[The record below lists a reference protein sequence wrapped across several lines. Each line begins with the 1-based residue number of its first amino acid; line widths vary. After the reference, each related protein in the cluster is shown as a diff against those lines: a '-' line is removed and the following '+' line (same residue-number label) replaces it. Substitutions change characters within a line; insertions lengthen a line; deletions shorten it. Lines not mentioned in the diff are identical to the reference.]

1 MEYKYTEGR
10 EARENFED
18 AMKTLFK
25 APKAIQK
32 KKAAKKP
39 PTKRKSAASDKG

>member
-1 MEYKYTEGR
+1 MKAEYKEGYK
-10 EARENFED
+10 ARENFED
-18 AMKTLFK
+18 AMKKLFK
-25 APKAIQK
+25 APKAIQA